1 MKRSDELLVKA
12 SPGTHVTVL
21 SIHDNPPAV
30 TVKKGDEEWIFRP
43 EELITVEDF
52 ERQKKEK
59 ETEKLKSKY
68 SDILS
73 VYADGDT
80 HINLASKLHILPIV
94 AWGKLKAVK
103 NHGLI

>member
-1 MKRSDELLVKA
+1 MKRSDELLIK
-12 SPGTHVTVL
+12 SKPRTHVTVL
-21 SIHDNPPAV
+21 SIHENPPAV
-30 TVKKGDEEWIFRP
+30 TVKRGDEEWIFKP
-43 EELITVEDF
+43 EELITREDF

-73 VYADGDT
+73 AYVDGDT
-80 HINLASKLHILPIV
+80 HLSLASKLCILPIV